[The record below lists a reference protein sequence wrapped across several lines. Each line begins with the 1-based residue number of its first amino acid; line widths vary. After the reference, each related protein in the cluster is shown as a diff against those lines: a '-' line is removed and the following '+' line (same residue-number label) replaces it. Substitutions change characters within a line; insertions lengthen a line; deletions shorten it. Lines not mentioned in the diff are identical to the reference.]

1 MTPFKIL
8 CCYSSTGYVV
18 PHQLPPTASVEKALS
33 VSQLNAQIESQLKIL
48 GRLWVEGEVSSIK
61 YHRSR
66 HWYFDIK
73 DKDATISCVM
83 FSKNNR
89 TMTWQPKVGDKIR
102 LSGTLSV
109 FSPRGTYSFLTFRM
123 ERAGL
128 GEYLIRL
135 AELRKKLQLE
145 GLFERSRK
153 RPLPFLPRAIGV
165 ATSAVGAAHRALL
178 VEH

>member
-1 MTPFKIL
+1 M
-8 CCYSSTGYVV
+8 
-18 PHQLPPTASVEKALS
+18 PHQLPPAASVEKALT

-61 YHRSR
+61 YHRSK

-73 DKDATISCVM
+73 DRDSCVSCVM

-89 TMTWQPKVGDKIR
+89 TMTWQPKVGDKVR

-109 FSPRGTYSFLTFRM
+109 YSPRGTYSFVTYRI
-123 ERAGL
+123 EKAGL

-135 AELRKKLQLE
+135 AELRKKLQVE
-145 GLFERSRK
+145 GLFDQSRK
-153 RPLPFLPRAIGV
+153 RKLPFLPRRIGI
-165 ATSAVGAAHRALL
+165 AT
-178 VEH
+178 